1 MAARNYSK
9 LENIFHICAA
19 AFSFGAFGME
29 IGIMIIMGQLGNT
42 VVQQQTMI
50 TPVVQP
56 QGAQIMVVTSTPQPQ
71 SIPTNPN
78 EQEK

>member
-1 MAARNYSK
+1 MAARDYS
-9 LENIFHICAA
+9 EFYNIFHICAA

-29 IGIMIIMGQLGNT
+29 IGIMVIMGQLGNT
-42 VVQQQTMI
+42 KVQQQTMM

-56 QGAQIMVVTSTPQPQ
+56 QGAQMMVVTSTPQPT
-71 SIPTNPN
+71 PTYPY